1 MKAIYSALVKAQKG
15 FGPALKSSTNPHFR
29 SKYADLAACIEA
41 VIDSLNENGVML
53 MQVTHEAENGVMIET
68 LFLHES
74 GEQMSAGKLFM
85 PATKFDAQGFGSALS
100 YARRYSLL
108 AACGIAPEDDDA
120 NQAVKSHQNILPK
133 ATPKQE
139 AYVPPVRPAVAANPV
154 PPTSSEA
161 PKESNPPEQ
170 VRENTPAS
178 TVAPPKMQGKAD
190 QWQLKITVDPNT
202 NVADWIEVVK
212 DSSVFMLEMAQSKND
227 TLNIFRTNANIYNQL
242 KSYDEVAFESLMG
255 QFKIFKEKLND

>member
-29 SKYADLAACIEA
+29 SKYADLSACIEA
-41 VIDSLNENGVML
+41 VVDSLNENGIML

-100 YARRYSLL
+100 YARRYSIM

-120 NQAVKSHQNILPK
+120 NSAVKSAPPPLPK
-133 ATPKQE
+133 PTPKPTPVAPVVATPK
-139 AYVPPVRPAVAANPV
+139 
-154 PPTSSEA
+154 
-161 PKESNPPEQ
+161 
-170 VRENTPAS
+170 PAS
-178 TVAPPKMQGKAD
+178 TPAQTESASGQIAPWPEQSAPPKMQGKAD
-190 QWQLKITVDPNT
+190 QWQLKISTDPGT
-202 NVADWIEVVK
+202 NFAQWAEAVHEAT
-212 DSSVFMLEMAQSKND
+212 VFMLEMAQTKDD
-227 TLNIFRTNANIYNQL
+227 TMNIFRTNRNIYDKLQADDL
-242 KSYDEVAFESLMG
+242 VSYEALTNI
-255 QFKIFKEKLND
+255 FKTYKEKL